1 MNSPENPFLFLR
13 RPSRPDPGDEPRD
26 FTTLTI
32 HRWREENVQLRTRR
46 HRDGF
51 SAGWSVYMPSSG
63 KLDVYP
69 TPETGLFRDERDARL
84 YALGEILTQ
93 RSVVLTPPAAEAV
106 RQAIAQWRQIPLF
119 PT

>member
-1 MNSPENPFLFLR
+1 MRQSGNPFLFLR
-13 RPSRPDPGDEPRD
+13 RPPRPDLGDESRD

-32 HRWREENVQLRTRR
+32 HRWREENVQIRTRS
-46 HRDGF
+46 HRDGY
-51 SAGWSVYMPSSG
+51 SAGWSVFMPASG

-93 RSVVLTPPAAEAV
+93 SSVALTPPAAEAV
-106 RQAIAQWRQIPLF
+106 RKAIAQWRQIPLF
-119 PT
+119 